1 MEKREKIYEGK
12 AKVLYATEDP
22 NFLIQYFKDDATAF
36 NAQKRGTIREKG
48 LLNNQISSTL
58 FQFLEGAGIE
68 THFVRTLGEREMLV
82 KRLEIL
88 PIEVVVR
95 NIVAGSL
102 SQRLGLPEGTPLAG
116 TILEFYYKRDDLG
129 DPMIN
134 EYHIRAL
141 GLATEEEMARV
152 SAMALR
158 INVLLQPFLEKRGLR
173 LIDAKYEF
181 GRYEGRILLGDEISP
196 DGCRFWD
203 METDEKM
210 DKDRFRR
217 DLGRV
222 EEVYQEVW
230 RRVCAA

>member
-1 MEKREKIYEGK
+1 
-12 AKVLYATEDP
+12 
-22 NFLIQYFKDDATAF
+22 
-36 NAQKRGTIREKG
+36 
-48 LLNNQISSTL
+48 LNNQISSTL

-68 THFVRTLGEREMLV
+68 THFVRMLGEREMLV
-82 KRLEIL
+82 KRMEML

-95 NIVAGSL
+95 NVVAGSL
-102 SQRLGLPEGTPLAG
+102 SQRLGLAEGTPLAG
-116 TILEFYYKRDDLG
+116 PILEFYYKRDDLG

-134 EYHIRAL
+134 EYHIL
-141 GLATEEEMARV
+141 VLELATGEEVAKV
-152 SAMALR
+152 SALALR
-158 INVLLQPFLEKRGLR
+158 INALLQSFLERKGIR

-181 GRYEGRILLGDEISP
+181 GRHEGRILLGDEISP

-203 METDEKM
+203 METQEKM

-230 RRVCAA
+230 QRVCAV